1 MDLNSLNQQ
10 LASFKTRNH
19 LSLSFI
25 SGAQVRQWK
34 ERMRLWIRNPLVNDN
49 EANWDQFID
58 LFKAQYADT
67 QKGERARTNIENIT
81 MKNMDIDQYI
91 ADFID
96 LATEADYHRMQ
107 KEPRGCSTAGSLNS
121 SEPRPPDDSPD
132 STPGTT

>member
-10 LASFKTRNH
+10 LASFKTRIH

-34 ERMRLWIRNPLVNDN
+34 ERMRIWVRNPMVDDN
-49 EANWDQFID
+49 EDTWNQFID

-67 QKGERARTNIENIT
+67 QKGERARNSIESIT
-81 MKNMDIDQYI
+81 MKNMDVDQYI

-96 LATEADYHRMQ
+96 LATEADYHLEVEGTKRAFN
-107 KEPRGCSTAGSLNS
+107 RGL
-121 SEPRPPDDSPD
+121 P
-132 STPGTT
+132 